1 MRLNKTL
8 PGFLLL
14 LLALPAYPAA
24 RLTYQLNGVPVP
36 VSWQNGAFPL
46 RVEIDR
52 RIVSQKPEAETVIA
66 RAFAEWT
73 AIGDASLSF
82 APTSVVDGL
91 KPGKDG
97 QNSISMA
104 DDLFRDQHFLAV
116 TTNWYDD
123 SGHMTES
130 DIQIDGGTLA
140 GSCDLQALF
149 AHEVGHM
156 LGLDHS
162 GVLSSVMYPYVGKV
176 GVPSLDS
183 DEAIAIAEIYPHS
196 SRGDAGATLQ
206 GRVVG
211 DGGGIF
217 AAQVVALNEKGEPV
231 ATALTDQQG
240 SFSID
245 GLPSGTY
252 RLYAEPLDGPVDVQN
267 LSGIWRNAKVQSFP
281 TQFADGG
288 AIHVESGK
296 VYGNVVVNASG
307 VVQLNPRWI
316 GASTPGG
323 GDVSLA
329 AAPVIV
335 RPGQTVSL
343 AIGGDGFTSGMT
355 TFEIP
360 NPSFHRLSDFAYASN
375 YVSATYSIDSDIA
388 PGSAV
393 VLVKSGNESAALTGA
408 LRVAG
413 RPRVRAARK

>member
-1 MRLNKTL
+1 MRRLFPL
-8 PGFLLL
+8 IALLI
-14 LLALPAYPAA
+14 ALPAYPAA
-24 RLTYQLNGVPVP
+24 RLTYQLNGVGVP

-46 RVEIDR
+46 RVGIDR
-52 RIVSQKPEAETVIA
+52 RIVSARPEAESVVA

-73 AIGDASLSF
+73 SVGDASLSF
-82 APTSVVDGL
+82 APTAVIDGL

-97 QNSISMA
+97 QNSITLA

-123 SGHMTES
+123 SGHIAEA
-130 DIQIDGGTLA
+130 DIQIDGGTLS
-140 GSCDLQALF
+140 GSCDLQQLV
-149 AHEVGHM
+149 AHEVGHL

-183 DEAIAIAEIYPHS
+183 DETIAIAEIYPHS
-196 SRGDAGATLQ
+196 SRGDAGATIN
-206 GRVVG
+206 GHVVG

-240 SFSID
+240 SFTID
-245 GLPSGTY
+245 GLPAGTY
-252 RLYAEPLDGPVDVQN
+252 RMYAEPLDGPVDVQN
-267 LSGIWRNAKVQSFP
+267 LSGIWRNAKVKSFP

-288 AIHVESGK
+288 ALRVESGK
-296 VYGNVVVNASG
+296 VYGNLVVNASG

-316 GASTPGG
+316 GASTPGS

-329 AAPVIV
+329 AAPVLV

-343 AIGGDGFTSGMT
+343 AVGGDGFTSGMT

-360 NPSFHRLSDFAYASN
+360 SPSFHRLSDFKYASN
-375 YVSATYSIDSDIA
+375 YVSATYSIDADVA

-413 RPRVRAARK
+413 KPRVRAALK

>member
-1 MRLNKTL
+1 MRRLL

-14 LLALPAYPAA
+14 IALPAYPAA

-52 RIVSQKPEAETVIA
+52 RIVSAKPEAEGVIA

-73 AIGDASLSF
+73 SVGDASLSF
-82 APTSVVDGL
+82 APAGVVDGV
-91 KPGKDG
+91 KAGKDG
-97 QNSISMA
+97 QNSITMA
-104 DDLFRDQHFLAV
+104 DTLFRDQHFLAV

-123 SGHMTES
+123 SGHMTEA
-130 DIQIDGGTLA
+130 DIQIDAGTLA
-140 GSCDLQALF
+140 GSCDLQQLV

-196 SRGDAGATLQ
+196 TRGDAGATLQ
-206 GRVVG
+206 GRVMG

-217 AAQVVALNEKGEPV
+217 AAQVVALNDKGEPI

-240 SFSID
+240 NFTID
-245 GLPSGTY
+245 GVPSGTY

-267 LSGIWRNAKVQSFP
+267 LSGIWRNAKVTSFP

-288 AIHVESGK
+288 ALRVESGK
-296 VYGNVVVNASG
+296 VYGNLVVNTSG

-316 GASTPGG
+316 GASTGS

-329 AAPVIV
+329 ASPVIV

-343 AIGGDGFTSGMT
+343 SVGGDGFTSGMT

-360 NPSFHRLSDFAYASN
+360 NPSFHRISAFTYASN
-375 YVSATYSIDSDIA
+375 YVSATYSIDADIA